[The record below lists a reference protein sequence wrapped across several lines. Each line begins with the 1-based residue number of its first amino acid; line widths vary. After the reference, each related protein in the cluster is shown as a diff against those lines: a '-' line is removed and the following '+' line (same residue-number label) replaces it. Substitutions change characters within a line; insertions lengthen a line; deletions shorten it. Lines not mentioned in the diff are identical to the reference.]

1 MALPKHHNLRI
12 GINLLINFIC
22 IICAGA
28 HPSDFSARIVDTAS
42 LEHFQTLSDSI
53 TSQSHDLDSSMH
65 GDGSN
70 MATRELLSSVS
81 GRTGRSSGA
90 QLTRSSPGGTLFSWG
105 LKEWRLGRTTGDAS
119 VPEPALVNL
128 TVISIAASRHSAIA
142 TVDGVV
148 WTMGHNDSRGGG
160 GHGSP
165 PLDAS
170 GQLGRGGT
178 REPGPVEGPLRGKF
192 VVQVVTGR
200 YHTMAVTADGELY
213 SWGLNDWGQLGRQAV
228 GATSET
234 DPSPCT
240 AGASC
245 RSGIPG
251 LVSLPGAVRVV
262 GAAAGRYVSMAV
274 DESGRLYT
282 WGHDGCSNGG
292 KVPKRSQAYMP
303 RLVQGELAGKR
314 VVAFDAGYVFWL
326 AATAEGEVYTCNSQ
340 DDGYAGTLS
349 NRRPHNNAG
358 ELGRE
363 GDPLLPGRVTGALAG
378 KKVEAVAAGREHAV
392 VSTSTGEVYTWGSRE
407 LLMGRDGSSKEPGQ
421 AMATMAGDNIRFV
434 SAGEYH
440 SGAASEKALYGWG
453 SNGYFCTGVG
463 RGNPVQR
470 LKAGGERGDVFQPAL
485 SQGAIARGGWQVQA
499 MVAGFQ
505 HGLAIA
511 ANKGG
516 SGSGSAREHEGSLFE
531 RGAARGLGST
541 TNNAHG
547 HIVAANVGGVGS
559 STGSSLSEL
568 LPVDAEAVASGDGGG
583 GGSDGGGGGDG
594 GRGGVGDS
602 DASTASAAGSA
613 STAAN
618 LPRFSDTSAP
628 DYHTRYL
635 APQLH
640 PIELNASEHWRRHV
654 RSPRYELIQ
663 AQSPDIWKLLPP
675 AFDLRF
681 KNPCWTQEGRLRCIP
696 FFHILGV
703 SKCGTTDLYHRLSKH
718 PLFFKSRNKGPHWWD
733 ECIHPPKGPCTAPPN
748 GDFDGYV
755 DLFANAAESIRGNPQ
770 GITGEA
776 SSNTFTSAA
785 GVYLRGPS
793 MDRNTTVTMPELMRE
808 ASPFLRNIIIF
819 RNPVDRY
826 FSAFYYYRWWTPEE
840 SPPGPEEFHETAQK
854 DIATWRTCVDQRG
867 LKYCVRHYHPQQLV
881 KGMYS
886 EFITDWLAHWPRD
899 QLLFLR
905 NEDYSAKT
913 REHIEAVFKFLGV
926 RQPSE
931 AEWMKVVG
939 METRNRNSNKYTAML
954 PETRAMLEGFYQ
966 PFNERLA
973 KILGDDRWLW

>member
-1 MALPKHHNLRI
+1 MVMPKHHHLCFGTKVI
-12 GINLLINFIC
+12 LCFIS
-22 IICAGA
+22 IICVGA
-28 HPSDFSARIVDTAS
+28 YPLDFSARTVDTAS
-42 LEHFQTLSDSI
+42 LENLQTLSESI
-53 TSQSHDLDSSMH
+53 TAQSHDFDSSVH
-65 GDGSN
+65 GDDSTT
-70 MATRELLSSVS
+70 ATRGLLFSIS
-81 GRTGRSSGA
+81 GRMGRSSGA

-105 LKEWRLGRTTGDAS
+105 LKEWRLGRTTGDTS
-119 VPEPALVNL
+119 VPEPALINL

-142 TVDGVV
+142 TADGVV

-200 YHTMAVTADGELY
+200 YHTMAVTADGDLY

-228 GATSET
+228 GATSES

-240 AGASC
+240 AGPSC

-251 LVSLPGAVRVV
+251 LVLLPRGVRIV

-292 KVPKRSQAYMP
+292 QVPKRSQAYKP
-303 RLVQGELAGKR
+303 RLVEGELAGKR

-349 NRRPHNNAG
+349 SRRAYNNAG
-358 ELGRE
+358 ELGRG
-363 GDPLLPGRVTGALAG
+363 GDPLLPGRVTGVLSG

-392 VSTSTGEVYTWGSRE
+392 VSTSTGEVYTWGSRD
-407 LLMGRDGSSKEPGQ
+407 LLMGRGGSSKEPGL
-421 AMATMAGDNIRFV
+421 AMGALAGDNIRFV

-470 LKAGGERGDVFQPAL
+470 LKAGGEHGDVFQPAL
-485 SQGAIARGGWQVQA
+485 SQGIIARGGWHIQA

-505 HGLAIA
+505 HVLAIA
-511 ANKGG
+511 ANRGG
-516 SGSGSAREHEGSLFE
+516 SRDIEASVVE
-531 RGAARGLGST
+531 RGAARGLGSA
-541 TNNAHG
+541 TNNAMAVHTM
-547 HIVAANVGGVGS
+547 AADAGGVS
-559 STGSSLSEL
+559 SGTGSSSGS
-568 LPVDAEAVASGDGGG
+568 LPFEPEAVAS
-583 GGSDGGGGGDG
+583 GGGGGDG
-594 GRGGVGDS
+594 GG
-602 DASTASAAGSA
+602 GSA
-613 STAAN
+613 VSATGQYI
-618 LPRFSDTSAP
+618 DTSAP

-640 PIELNASEHWRRHV
+640 PIELNASEYWRRHV
-654 RSPRYELIQ
+654 RSPRFELIQ
-663 AQSPDIWKLLPP
+663 AQSPDIWKLLPAAYNP
-675 AFDLRF
+675 SL

-696 FFHILGV
+696 YFHILGV

-718 PLFFKSRNKGPHWWD
+718 PLLFKSRNKGPHWWD
-733 ECIHPPKGPCTAPPN
+733 ECIHPPKGPCTTPPN

-755 DLFANAAESIRGNPQ
+755 DLFADAAEMIQQNPD

-776 SSNTFTSAA
+776 SSNTFTSAT

-793 MDRNTTVTMPELMRE
+793 MDRNTTVTLPELMHE
-808 ASPFLRNIIIF
+808 ASPFLRNIVIL

-826 FSAFYYYRWWTPEE
+826 FSAFYYYRRWTPTQ
-840 SPPGPEEFHETAQK
+840 SPPGPEEFHDTAQK
-854 DIATWRTCVDQRG
+854 EIATWRTCVNQRG
-867 LKYCVRHYHPQQLV
+867 LKYCIRHYEPQQLV

-886 EFITDWLAHWPRD
+886 EFITDWLINWPRD

-905 NEDYSAKT
+905 NEDYSAKP
-913 REHIEAVFKFLGV
+913 REHMEAVFTFLGV

-931 AEWMKVVG
+931 AEWTKVLK
-939 METRNRNSNKYTAML
+939 METRNKNSNKYKQML
-954 PETRAMLEGFYQ
+954 PETRTMLEDFYR

-973 KILGDDRWLW
+973 EFLGDDRWLWQEPLPTTTTVSVAA